1 MLIAIIRAHFSA
13 QHAASEDKELSTST
27 HKVAEKERK
36 TEREKDKRGGET
48 RKCLEKDIL
57 LLAFLYANGIWKS
70 DTNHSKWKIRLK
82 CRVNICKEIR
92 WWRQQEKAE
101 WGSEGS
107 PSTAGS
113 AFSLCVLMMM
123 LTLCW
128 FTNANTIKCDKWQHN
143 LLREALTVSSS
154 FLSLLSTTS
163 SASSSSFCSY

>member
-13 QHAASEDKELSTST
+13 QHAAREDKDLSAST
-27 HKVAEKERK
+27 HKVGEKGRKKKMQRERVG
-36 TEREKDKRGGET
+36 ERET

-92 WWRQQEKAE
+92 WRREEEKWKVGE
-101 WGSEGS
+101 VLRLRT
-107 PSTAGS
+107 PL
-113 AFSLCVLMMM
+113 SLCVLMM

-143 LLREALTVSSS
+143 LLREALTVSSFFS
-154 FLSLLSTTS
+154 LSLLSFG
-163 SASSSSFCSY
+163 SSSFCCC